1 MMGPMAEG
9 VMGAMAGR
17 KIQIESLVR
26 RGCLGSSH
34 GLFFCEIV
42 CDVHTRCEIFVKWY
56 MMYIR
61 CEIFGVTFV
70 IELRKF

>member
-1 MMGPMAEG
+1 VRWREERSKDPNRIFGEKG
-9 VMGAMAGR
+9 VSWFKSR
-17 KIQIESLVR
+17 FI
-26 RGCLGSSH
+26 
-34 GLFFCEIV
+34 FCEIV